1 MRRRRT
7 PRPKRNKATET
18 VIQPIAQFHSPLRSK
33 FGVPRQSGLVE
44 ELEGEI
50 VFEPPFRNP
59 DFIRGLEEFDYIWL
73 IWEFSANRHQTR
85 NAMVRPP
92 LLGGNQRVGVFATRS
107 PFRPNSLGL
116 SSVRIAKIDWE
127 DNRGPVIKVKGAD
140 LMDGTPIFD
149 IKPYV
154 AYADSHE
161 GARSGFVD
169 HHEWKRLKVVIPDE
183 HHALFTPKELETVEE
198 ILSWDPRPQ
207 TQIHHD
213 KTFGMPFG
221 KYDIRFRVKDDIL
234 TVVEIIVSNG

>member
-1 MRRRRT
+1 
-7 PRPKRNKATET
+7 
-18 VIQPIAQFHSPLRSK
+18 
-33 FGVPRQSGLVE
+33 
-44 ELEGEI
+44 
-50 VFEPPFRNP
+50 
-59 DFIRGLEEFDYIWL
+59 
-73 IWEFSANRHQTR
+73 
-85 NAMVRPP
+85 MVRPP

-169 HHEWKRLKVVIPDE
+169 QHEWKRLKVVIPDE
-183 HHALFTPKELETVEE
+183 YHALFTPKELETVEE

-234 TVVEIIVSNG
+234 TVVEIVVSNG